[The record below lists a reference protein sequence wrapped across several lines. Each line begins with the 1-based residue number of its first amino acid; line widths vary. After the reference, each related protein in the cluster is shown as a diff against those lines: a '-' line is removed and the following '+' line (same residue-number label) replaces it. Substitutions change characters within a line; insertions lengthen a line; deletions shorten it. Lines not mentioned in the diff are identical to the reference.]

1 MISQAAQDWT
11 DNPVVT
17 STDNVEAPIKDLP
30 FPSLSV
36 CQKDPNYHKNWQVP
50 ELIFNFIDVQ
60 KSDTKVQEML
70 VGFSNFTKKVAKEYL
85 ASESFYNTLA
95 WKIIQFSADAEG
107 LTEGLGPLIHDVYC
121 ELAVKINE
129 TLEVNPDYLEKLKI
143 RLADLASKCQIF
155 TLDQLLKEFDLVKGS
170 TLGMILTF
178 LYEIIYAI

>member
-85 ASESFYNTLA
+85 ASNSFYYHWPT
-95 WKIIQFSADAEG
+95 IQVSAEG
-107 LTEGLGPLIHDVYC
+107 VSLSIREVYC

-129 TLEVNPDYLEKLKI
+129 ISEVDPNYLEKLKT
-143 RLADLASKCQIF
+143 RLANLASKCQIL

-178 LYEIIYAI
+178 HYEITYDIKDFSTKL